1 VLLRLVVALAL
12 VGALAGCGGGGGG
25 TSSGG
30 GPTSSAT
37 STSGSTT
44 STTGSTGSGGSLL
57 HPSSLHGKAP
67 ASYTVEFKTT
77 KGPFTVGV
85 TRAWAPLGADRFY
98 DLVRAGYYDGVRFF
112 RVVPGFV
119 VQFGI
124 HPQPAVAQAWQNAD
138 IQDDPVKHPNT
149 QWTVT
154 FATAGPNTR
163 TTQVFINLA
172 DNSSLD
178 AQGFAPF
185 GRVTSGMKTV
195 ARLYAGYG
203 EQPTNAQGQMVA
215 QGDAFIRSS
224 FPKLDRIVT
233 ARVAG

>member
-25 TSSGG
+25 TSSAG

-37 STSGSTT
+37 STSGST
-44 STTGSTGSGGSLL
+44 SSAGSLL
-57 HPSSLHGKAP
+57 DPSSVHGKAP
-67 ASYTVEFKTT
+67 AAYTVEFRTT
-77 KGPFTVGV
+77 KGPFTVAV

-124 HPQPAVAQAWQNAD
+124 HPKPAVAQAWQNAD

-185 GRVTSGMKTV
+185 GLVTSGKATV

>member
-1 VLLRLVVALAL
+1 MLLRLVVALAL

-25 TSSGG
+25 TSSKSEQ
-30 GPTSSAT
+30 TSSAA
-37 STSGSTT
+37 STG
-44 STTGSTGSGGSLL
+44 GSTGSAGSLL
-57 HPSSLHGKAP
+57 HPSSVHGTAP
-67 ASYTVEFKTT
+67 ASYTVDFKTT
-77 KGPFTVGV
+77 KGPFTVEV

-124 HPQPAVAQAWQNAD
+124 HPKPAVAQAWQNAD
-138 IQDDPVKHPNT
+138 IQDDPVKNPNA

-172 DNSSLD
+172 DNSALD

-185 GRVTSGMKTV
+185 GRVTSGMETIAK
-195 ARLYAGYG
+195 LYSGYG
-203 EQPTNAQGQMVA
+203 EQPTSAQGELTA
-215 QGDAFIRSS
+215 EGDAFVKRT
-224 FPKLDRIVT
+224 FPKLDRILT

>member
-1 VLLRLVVALAL
+1 VLPRLVVALA
-12 VGALAGCGGGGGG
+12 VVSALAGCGGGKEQ
-25 TSSGG
+25 TSSSS
-30 GPTSSAT
+30 GPTSSAASTGT
-37 STSGSTT
+37 STSSA
-44 STTGSTGSGGSLL
+44 GSLL
-57 HPSSLHGKAP
+57 HPSSVTGKAP
-67 ASYTVEFKTT
+67 ASYTVDFKTT
-77 KGPFTVGV
+77 KGPFTVEV
-85 TRAWAPLGADRFY
+85 TRSWAPLGADRFY

-124 HPQPAVAQAWQNAD
+124 HPKPAVAQAWQNAN
-138 IQDDPVKHPNT
+138 IQDDPVKHPNA

-172 DNSSLD
+172 DNSALD

-185 GRVTSGMKTV
+185 GRVTSGMKTI
-195 ARLYAGYG
+195 AKLYAGYG
-203 EQPTNAQGQMVA
+203 EQPTSAQGELTA
-215 QGDAFIRSS
+215 EGDAFVKRS
-224 FPKLDRIVT
+224 FPKLDRILT

>member
-1 VLLRLVVALAL
+1 VLLRLVIAVA
-12 VGALAGCGGGGGG
+12 VVSALAGCGGGGGE
-25 TSSGG
+25 TSSSN
-30 GPTSSAT
+30 GPTSSAAST
-37 STSGSTT
+37 GASTSSA
-44 STTGSTGSGGSLL
+44 GSLL
-57 HPSSLHGKAP
+57 HPSSVSGKAP
-67 ASYTVEFKTT
+67 ASYSVDFKTT
-77 KGPFTVGV
+77 KGPFSVEV

-124 HPQPAVAQAWQNAD
+124 HPKPAVARAWQNAN
-138 IQDDPVKHPNT
+138 IQDDPVKNPNA

-172 DNSSLD
+172 DNSALD

-185 GRVTSGMKTV
+185 GRVTSGMKTI
-195 ARLYAGYG
+195 AKLYAGYG
-203 EQPTNAQGQMVA
+203 EQPTSAQGELTA
-215 QGDAFIRSS
+215 EGDAFVKRS
-224 FPKLDRIVT
+224 FPKLDRILT
-233 ARVAG
+233 ARVAD

>member
-1 VLLRLVVALAL
+1 MLLRLVVALAL
-12 VGALAGCGGGGGG
+12 VGALAGCGGG
-25 TSSGG
+25 SGG
-30 GPTSSAT
+30 
-37 STSGSTT
+37 TSGSTGSTASTSTST
-44 STTGSTGSGGSLL
+44 STTTTTRAGGSLL
-57 HPSSLHGKAP
+57 HPSSVQGKAP
-67 ASYTVEFKTT
+67 ASYTVDFDTT
-77 KGPFTVGV
+77 KGPFTVEV

-98 DLVRAGYYDGVRFF
+98 GLVRAGFYDGVRFF

-124 HPQPAVAQAWQNAD
+124 HPKPAVAQAWQNAD
-138 IQDDPVKHPNT
+138 LQDDPVKHPNA

-172 DNSSLD
+172 DNSALD

-185 GRVTSGMKTV
+185 GRVTSGMKTI
-195 ARLYAGYG
+195 AKLYAGYG
-203 EQPTNAQGQMVA
+203 EQPTSAQGELTA
-215 QGDAFIRSS
+215 EGDAFVKRTY
-224 FPKLDRIVT
+224 PKLDRILT

>member
-25 TSSGG
+25 TSSAGG
-30 GPTSSAT
+30 STNSAT
-37 STSGSTT
+37 STSDS
-44 STTGSTGSGGSLL
+44 SPAGSLL
-57 HPSSLHGKAP
+57 HPSSVHGKAP

-77 KGPFTVGV
+77 KGPFTVRV

-98 DLVRAGYYDGVRFF
+98 NLVRAGFYDGVRFF

-124 HPQPAVAQAWQNAD
+124 HPKPSVAQAWQNAD

-185 GRVTSGMKTV
+185 GLVTSGKGTV
-195 ARLYAGYG
+195 AKLYAGYG

>member
-1 VLLRLVVALAL
+1 M
-12 VGALAGCGGGGGG
+12 
-25 TSSGG
+25 
-30 GPTSSAT
+30 
-37 STSGSTT
+37 
-44 STTGSTGSGGSLL
+44 
-57 HPSSLHGKAP
+57 
-67 ASYTVEFKTT
+67 
-77 KGPFTVGV
+77 
-85 TRAWAPLGADRFY
+85 
-98 DLVRAGYYDGVRFF
+98 RFF

-124 HPQPAVAQAWQNAD
+124 HPKPAVAQAWQNAD

-149 QWTVT
+149 EWTVT

-185 GRVTSGMKTV
+185 GVVTSGKATV
-195 ARLYAGYG
+195 AKLYAGYG
-203 EQPTNAQGQMVA
+203 EQPTNAQGEMVA
-215 QGDAFIRSS
+215 RGDAFIRQS

>member
-1 VLLRLVVALAL
+1 MLLRLVVALA
-12 VGALAGCGGGGGG
+12 VVSALAGCGGGGGE
-25 TSSGG
+25 TSSS
-30 GPTSSAT
+30 GP
-37 STSGSTT
+37 STT
-44 STTGSTGSGGSLL
+44 TPSTTPSTTPQPAGSLL
-57 HPSSLHGKAP
+57 HPAALTGKAP

-77 KGPFTVGV
+77 KGPFTVEV

-124 HPQPAVAQAWQNAD
+124 HPTPAVAQAWQNAD
-138 IQDDPVKHPNT
+138 IQDDPVTHPNAR
-149 QWTVT
+149 WTVT

-185 GRVTSGMKTV
+185 GRVTSGMKTI
-195 ARLYAGYG
+195 AKLYAGYG
-203 EQPTNAQGQMVA
+203 EQPTSAQGELTA
-215 QGDAFIRSS
+215 EGDAFAKRT
-224 FPKLDRIVT
+224 FPKLDRILT